1 MTQEQYDKVY
11 KIQKEIDFLQ
21 RNCNQLQKMIGEL
34 KENNKYRYRNIQ
46 DIKIQLNGTW
56 VSTSVKNIDYG
67 DLLNF
72 LVQQRL
78 KNEEKIDNLKEEFEN
93 I

>member
-11 KIQKEIDFLQ
+11 KIQKEIDSLQ
-21 RNCNQLQKMIGEL
+21 RNCNQLQKMIDEL
-34 KENNKYRYRNIQ
+34 KKNNKYRNIQ

-56 VSTSVKNIDYG
+56 VSISVENIDYG
-67 DLLNF
+67 DLFNF

-78 KNEEKIDNLKEEFEN
+78 KKEEKIDNLKEEFEN

>member
-11 KIQKEIDFLQ
+11 KIQKEIDSLQ

-34 KENNKYRYRNIQ
+34 KENNKYRNIQ

-56 VSTSVKNIDYG
+56 VSISVENIDYG
-67 DLLNF
+67 DLFNF

-78 KNEEKIDNLKEEFEN
+78 KKEEKIDILKEEFEN

>member
-11 KIQKEIDFLQ
+11 KIQKEIDSLQ

-34 KENNKYRYRNIQ
+34 KKNNKYRNIQ

-56 VSTSVKNIDYG
+56 VSISVENIDYG
-67 DLLNF
+67 DLFNF

-78 KNEEKIDNLKEEFEN
+78 KKEEKIDNLKEEFEN

>member
-11 KIQKEIDFLQ
+11 KIQKEIDSLQ

-34 KENNKYRYRNIQ
+34 KENNKYGNIQ

-56 VSTSVKNIDYG
+56 VSTSVENIDYG
-67 DLLNF
+67 DLFNF

-78 KNEEKIDNLKEEFEN
+78 KKEEKIDNLKEEFEN

>member
-11 KIQKEIDFLQ
+11 KIQKEIDSLQ

-34 KENNKYRYRNIQ
+34 KENNKYRNIQ

-56 VSTSVKNIDYG
+56 VSTSVENIDYG
-67 DLLNF
+67 DLFNF

-78 KNEEKIDNLKEEFEN
+78 KKEEKINNLKEEFEE

>member
-1 MTQEQYDKVY
+1 MTQEQFSEACKL
-11 KIQKEIDFLQ
+11 QKEIKSLQ
-21 RNCNQLQKMIGEL
+21 QNIEQLQKIINEL
-34 KENNKYRYRNIQ
+34 KEGNEYRDIQ
-46 DIKIQLNGTW
+46 DIKIQLNSTW
-56 VSTSVKNIDYG
+56 VGTGIGSIGYG

-78 KNEEKIDNLKEEFEN
+78 KKEEKIDNLKEEFEN

>member
-1 MTQEQYDKVY
+1 MTQEQFSEACKL
-11 KIQKEIDFLQ
+11 QKEIKSLQ
-21 RNCNQLQKMIGEL
+21 QNIEQLQKIINEL
-34 KENNKYRYRNIQ
+34 KEGNEYRDIQ

-56 VSTSVKNIDYG
+56 VSISVENIDYG
-67 DLLNF
+67 DLFNF

-78 KNEEKIDNLKEEFEN
+78 KKEEKIDNLKEEFEN

>member
-1 MTQEQYDKVY
+1 MTQEQFSEACKL
-11 KIQKEIDFLQ
+11 QKEIKSLQ
-21 RNCNQLQKMIGEL
+21 QNIEQLQKIINEL
-34 KENNKYRYRNIQ
+34 KEGNEYRDIQ
-46 DIKIQLNGTW
+46 DIKIQLNSTQVGTGIG
-56 VSTSVKNIDYG
+56 SIGYG

-78 KNEEKIDNLKEEFEN
+78 KKEEKINNLKKEFEN

>member
-11 KIQKEIDFLQ
+11 KIQKEIDSLQ

-34 KENNKYRYRNIQ
+34 KENNKYRNIQ

-56 VSTSVKNIDYG
+56 VSISVENIDYG
-67 DLLNF
+67 DLFNF

-78 KNEEKIDNLKEEFEN
+78 KKEEKIDNLKEEFEN